1 MNDEDHVFSAYQPE
15 ECQEN
20 TRIYET
26 AQERK
31 LREAR
36 EFLGERHLLA
46 KPLGRLVTP
55 RWN

>member
-1 MNDEDHVFSAYQPE
+1 MNDDDQGFRSYQHE

-26 AQERK
+26 EQERK